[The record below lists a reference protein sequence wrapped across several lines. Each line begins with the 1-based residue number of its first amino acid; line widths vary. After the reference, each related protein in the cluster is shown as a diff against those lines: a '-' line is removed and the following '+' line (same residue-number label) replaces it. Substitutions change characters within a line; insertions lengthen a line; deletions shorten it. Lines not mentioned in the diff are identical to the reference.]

1 MCSERVTNMHAF
13 LQKKSVRIAIVVVV
27 FLLQLLFM
35 GNFFFKHIF
44 YVPMFESDAAS
55 DVLLSKL
62 LFEEGKWIYSDNWYY
77 STEAGLLNKIPF
89 LGALYHV
96 IGDYQISYGFT
107 LFH

>member
-1 MCSERVTNMHAF
+1 MHAF